1 MNVCR
6 VCGNKLLH
14 IINGQYNCPDDVYR
28 SGLDHVYSLFLG
40 ANEKLESEE
49 ITVYEINN
57 NIGYYIAVNYECNQ
71 TWFATIE
78 SHGFRNS
85 HRTNS
90 VFSLDDFDRQKF
102 IYRFKKL
109 SILR

>member
-6 VCGNKLLH
+6 VCGNKLLRVIRGQFTCRVGSDH
-14 IINGQYNCPDDVYR
+14 KHYVFLNANG
-28 SGLDHVYSLFLG
+28 
-40 ANEKLESEE
+40 KLESEE

-57 NIGYYIAVNYECNQ
+57 NIGYYVSVSYECNQ

-102 IYRFKKL
+102 MMNAVKL
-109 SILR
+109 RTFRSEI

>member
-6 VCGNKLLH
+6 VCGNKLLRV
-14 IINGQYNCPDDVYR
+14 IRGQFLCKVG
-28 SGLDHVYSLFLG
+28 SDHKHYLFLD
-40 ANEKLESEE
+40 ANGKLESEE

-102 IYRFKKL
+102 IDRFKKL
-109 SILR
+109 LILR